1 MNHIRNF
8 CIIAHIDHGKSTLA
22 DRLLDFTGAVTER
35 EKQDQLLDNMELER
49 ERGITIKSHA
59 IQMDYSLNGEK
70 YVLNLIDTPGHV
82 DFSYEVSRSIA
93 ACEGA
98 LLVVDAAQSIQ
109 AQTISNLYLA
119 LENDLEIIPVLN
131 KVDLPSANP
140 EEVTDDIVD
149 LLGCEPSDVIPASA
163 KTGIGIEKILTA
175 IINCIPPPS
184 GNEALPLQALVFDSV
199 YNSFRG
205 VETYFKVINGS
216 IEKNQK
222 IKFVATGKTYSADEI
237 GTLNFTQTPKKEIK
251 AGDVGYLITGIK
263 DAREVK
269 VGDTI
274 IAADSPTTVA
284 VEGFEDVKPMVFAGI
299 YPVDTEEYEE
309 LRSSM
314 EKLQLNDASL
324 VFQAESSAALGF
336 GFRCGFLGML
346 HLEII
351 QERLERE
358 FNMTVITTVPN
369 VSYNAF
375 TRKNPTDAILLNNPS
390 DLPEPSTIDRIEEPY
405 IKASIITKSDYVGN
419 VMSLCIEKRGQITNQ
434 TYLTTERVE
443 LTFDMPLAEI
453 VFDFYDRLKTVS
465 RGYASFDYSPI
476 GMRTSKLVRVDM
488 LLNGQTVDALSA
500 LIHLDNAQKIGRKM
514 CSKLKELIPRQQFD
528 IPIQAAI
535 GAKII
540 SRETVKAVRKDV
552 TAKCYGGDISRKRK
566 LLENQKKGKKR
577 MRQVGSVEIPQEA
590 FMAVLKLND

>member
-1 MNHIRNF
+1 
-8 CIIAHIDHGKSTLA
+8 
-22 DRLLDFTGAVTER
+22 
-35 EKQDQLLDNMELER
+35 
-49 ERGITIKSHA
+49 
-59 IQMDYSLNGEK
+59 
-70 YVLNLIDTPGHV
+70 
-82 DFSYEVSRSIA
+82 
-93 ACEGA
+93 
-98 LLVVDAAQSIQ
+98 
-109 AQTISNLYLA
+109 
-119 LENDLEIIPVLN
+119 
-131 KVDLPSANP
+131 
-140 EEVTDDIVD
+140 
-149 LLGCEPSDVIPASA
+149 
-163 KTGIGIEKILTA
+163 
-175 IINCIPPPS
+175 
-184 GNEALPLQALVFDSV
+184 
-199 YNSFRG
+199 
-205 VETYFKVINGS
+205 
-216 IEKNQK
+216 
-222 IKFVATGKTYSADEI
+222 
-237 GTLNFTQTPKKEIK
+237 
-251 AGDVGYLITGIK
+251 
-263 DAREVK
+263 
-269 VGDTI
+269 
-274 IAADSPTTVA
+274 
-284 VEGFEDVKPMVFAGI
+284 MVFAGI

-324 VFQAESSAALGF
+324 VFQAESSVALGF

-375 TRKNPTDAILLNNPS
+375 TRKAPSAPILLNNPS
-390 DLPEPSTIDRIEEPY
+390 DLPEPSTIDRIEEPF
-405 IKASIITKSDYVGN
+405 IKASIITKADYVGN
-419 VMSLCIEKRGQITNQ
+419 VMSLCIEKRGLITNQ

-465 RGYASFDYSPI
+465 RGYASFDYTPI
-476 GMRTSKLVRVDM
+476 GMRVSKLVRVDM